1 MTICLDMVMELH
13 AAVME
18 AEENGFG
25 LLLSYLLYS
34 LYFLIINQIIHLET
48 IKISV
53 KKTFKSIFLKVFF
66 IKRKYYSFIVWLL

>member
-1 MTICLDMVMELH
+1 MTICLDM
-13 AAVME
+13 VME

-25 LLLSYLLYS
+25 LLLSYLLFS

-53 KKTFKSIFLKVFF
+53 KKLLRV
-66 IKRKYYSFIVWLL
+66 YS

>member
-53 KKTFKSIFLKVFF
+53 KKLLRV
-66 IKRKYYSFIVWLL
+66 YS